1 MDITNIDIRKPVVN
15 SDTNLTHDNVYKID
29 FSNGTGAS
37 GTHDIAVIPCG
48 EAVVNV
54 DIACLA
60 AVSGSGTISLKLD
73 GQAIGSAVEVSS
85 LTKGSVT
92 RLGGCGKFS
101 LESAQKLQLVVS
113 ASVSSGGLLAFVST
127 IPVKSYTTNG

>member
-15 SDTNLTHDNVYKID
+15 SDTNLTHDNGYKID

-37 GTHDIAVIPCG
+37 GTHAIAVIPCG

-54 DIACLA
+54 DIACIA

>member
-48 EAVVNV
+48 EAIVNV
-54 DIACLA
+54 DIAC
-60 AVSGSGTISLKLD
+60 VDSVTGTGTITLKVD
-73 GQAIGSAVEVSS
+73 GTAIGSAVEVSTLKS
-85 LTKGSVT
+85 GSVAS
-92 RLGGCGKFS
+92 LGGCGKFS
-101 LESAQKLQLVVS
+101 LSTEQKLQLVVS

>member
-54 DIACLA
+54 DIACVDK
-60 AVSGSGTISLKLD
+60 VSGTGTISLKVD
-73 GQAIGSAVEVSS
+73 GSAIGSAVEVSS
-85 LTKGSVT
+85 LSKGSVT